1 MTPKAASP
9 TRPDRNLL
17 TIAGLGVAV
26 GAVGGLGAW
35 IFRLMIGVV
44 HNLLFLGKFSLSYD
58 ANVHTAPSP
67 WAAAVILV
75 PVVGGLG
82 VVYIVEHFAPEA
94 KGHGVPEVMEAVY
107 YQSGVIRPAVAAF
120 KATASALSIGS
131 GGSVGREGPIIQI
144 GAAFGS
150 TLGQYLRLS
159 PADLR
164 VLIAGGAAAGIAATF
179 NAPIG
184 GVLFAVELLLVTVST
199 RSVLVVGAAVATG
212 VGVARTFL
220 GYGAAFTVLSLER
233 IKPIRIGWPE
243 ALALAAAGILL
254 GLASAWFVRSLYW
267 AEDRFDGGIRNAYLR
282 HVSGMLVV
290 GLAMYGTYLWH
301 GSYSIEGVGY
311 ATIIDIL
318 RETVSNPWILLAL
331 GGGKWL
337 ATILTLGSGASGGIF
352 SPALFMGATIGGAMG
367 QFLVLA
373 GWHVDPVVFAL
384 GGMVA
389 IVAGTTGAVLTA
401 IAMVTE
407 MTGDFGAVIPLLI
420 VAAVAAATR
429 NVFSPTSI
437 YTEKLARRG
446 HPIPE
451 GLRASGYGILA
462 ASDPDPTE

>member
-1 MTPKAASP
+1 
-9 TRPDRNLL
+9 
-17 TIAGLGVAV
+17 
-26 GAVGGLGAW
+26 
-35 IFRLMIGVV
+35 
-44 HNLLFLGKFSLSYD
+44 
-58 ANVHTAPSP
+58 
-67 WAAAVILV
+67 
-75 PVVGGLG
+75 
-82 VVYIVEHFAPEA
+82 
-94 KGHGVPEVMEAVY
+94 
-107 YQSGVIRPAVAAF
+107 
-120 KATASALSIGS
+120 
-131 GGSVGREGPIIQI
+131 
-144 GAAFGS
+144 
-150 TLGQYLRLS
+150 
-159 PADLR
+159 
-164 VLIAGGAAAGIAATF
+164 
-179 NAPIG
+179 
-184 GVLFAVELLLVTVST
+184 
-199 RSVLVVGAAVATG
+199 
-212 VGVARTFL
+212 
-220 GYGAAFTVLSLER
+220 
-233 IKPIRIGWPE
+233 
-243 ALALAAAGILL
+243 
-254 GLASAWFVRSLYW
+254 
-267 AEDRFDGGIRNAYLR
+267 
-282 HVSGMLVV
+282 
-290 GLAMYGTYLWH
+290 MYGTYLWH

>member
-1 MTPKAASP
+1 MT
-9 TRPDRNLL
+9 TRSTVTPRRDRNLL
-17 TIAGLGVAV
+17 TMAVLGVAV

-35 IFRLMIGVV
+35 LFRLMIGVV
-44 HNLLFLGKFSLSYD
+44 HNLLFLGKFSVSYD
-58 ANVHTAPSP
+58 ANVHTPHSP
-67 WAAAVILV
+67 WSAAVVLV
-75 PVVGGLG
+75 PVVGSLG

-107 YQSGVIRPAVAAF
+107 FQSGVIRPAVAAF

-159 PADLR
+159 PADIR

-199 RSVLVVGAAVATG
+199 RSLLVVGAAVATG
-212 VGVARTFL
+212 VGVARALL
-220 GYGAAFTVLSLER
+220 GYGIAFTVLSLER
-233 IKPIRIGWPE
+233 IKPIHIGWPE
-243 ALALAAAGILL
+243 ALALAAAGVLF
-254 GLASAWFVRSLYW
+254 GLASAWFIRSLYW
-267 AEDRFDGGIRNAYLR
+267 AEDRFDGGIHNPYLR
-282 HVSGMLVV
+282 HVSGMMVV
-290 GLAMYGTYLWH
+290 GLSLYGTYLWL

-311 ATIIDIL
+311 ATIVDIL
-318 RETVSNPWILLAL
+318 RETLTNPWILLVLA
-331 GGGKWL
+331 GGKWL

-352 SPALFMGATIGGAMG
+352 SPGLFMGATIGGAVG
-367 QFLVLA
+367 QMLVLA
-373 GWHVDPVVFAL
+373 GWHVDPIVFAL

-389 IVAGTTGAVLTA
+389 MVAGTTGALLTA

-407 MTGDFGAVIPLLI
+407 MTGDFGAAIPLLV

-429 NVFSPTSI
+429 STFSPTSI

-446 HPIPE
+446 HFVPE
-451 GLRASGYGILA
+451 GLRAAGFGILA
-462 ASDPDPTE
+462 EHDPDSVD